1 MLMIFI
7 TFIYFSK
14 KRINNEDNNIYSKLV
29 IVSLIESFLMLFTN
43 ILVDFIYL
51 EKYFIIFNIL
61 NKIIYSIYIVWMSL
75 LFVYI
80 YKIGEE
86 KFNHIINYFVLI
98 LNLILICLIIIFD
111 INLYFENGFTN
122 SYGMSANVLYFGSSL
137 YLILMSILVIKNY
150 KKSNNKK
157 KYYPFFVLFIL
168 MSIMLVIRVI
178 DPLFNVS
185 SNIFSFIILIMYFTI
200 ENPDIKIINSL
211 KLANEEIKK
220 ANNSKSEFLSNMS
233 HEVRTPLNVIVGF
246 SECLEDAKSLDEAK
260 EISKDII
267 SASNVMLEIVNGILD
282 ISKIESGKLK
292 ITNSSYDAKEVFLE
306 VAKLMEYKM
315 KEKGLDYSY
324 YIDSDLPDILI
335 GDYHNIKKIITNLLS
350 NAYKYT
356 SFGFVKYSVNVVN
369 EKDISKLIISVEDS
383 GRGIKKEKIDKL
395 FTKFERLDEDRNTT
409 VEGTGLGLAIT
420 KQLVEAMGGKL
431 IVQTIYG
438 EGSKFSFIIDQ
449 KIDRKTKIIKK
460 TKTISNIDL
469 SLNKIL
475 VVDDNLLNLK
485 VMKKILENLKCKNIE
500 LVNSGYEAIEVV
512 KYKKFDIILLDIMMP
527 KLDGVNTLK
536 QLKLIKD
543 FNTPVIA
550 MTANALTGMKEA
562 YLNNGFN
569 DYISK
574 PIEKNE
580 LINVLNNNISS
591 CCEVLDNN
599 NNNIDNKKTSNNIKY
614 DIDYLKDNNI
624 DVDKSL
630 ELLGD
635 MEMYNMMIND
645 FLEDIDNRMEKLKN
659 YKDGLD
665 MKNYQIEVHS
675 LKSDS
680 KYLGF
685 KKLADISYDH
695 ELKSKDNNTNYI
707 NNNYNIL
714 ELEVKRVIDIISK
727 YNNYNKKEN

>member
-14 KRINNEDNNIYSKLV
+14 KRINNDDNNIYSKLV